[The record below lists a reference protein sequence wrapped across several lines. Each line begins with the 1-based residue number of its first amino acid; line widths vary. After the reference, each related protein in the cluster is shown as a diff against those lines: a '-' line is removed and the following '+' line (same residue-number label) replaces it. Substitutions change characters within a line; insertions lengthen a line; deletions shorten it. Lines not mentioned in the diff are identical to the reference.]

1 MEGMNLLLF
10 PDFLPFTRSAV
21 DPAVPQ
27 LPRAGDDIGA
37 ERSNPAKKT
46 RDIAQIEEAKVRSNH
61 RLVVHVAVQALVSF
75 D

>member
-27 LPRAGDDIGA
+27 LLRAGDDIGA